1 MSSIPSPINVAIEQ
15 GIQALLRLDP
25 DTRDRLDQ
33 LDGKLIAVNVV
44 RPNLEFVISVV
55 DKRVNII
62 GQVDT
67 PADTTLTGSLSAFKS
82 LSSGNDALY
91 KGEVSIEGDLHI
103 GQQLKDIV
111 AKLDPDW
118 EELLSPML
126 GDTVVHQLAIASQS
140 LSSWLSRTRSS
151 LEQNTSEYL
160 QEEAELLAPN
170 SEIHDYCLDVD
181 AIRASVD
188 RLDARIERLERLSS
202 NAAGE
207 KGC

>member
-25 DTRDRLDQ
+25 DTRDRLG
-33 LDGKLIAVNVV
+33 LLEGKLIAVNIVQ
-44 RPNLEFVISVV
+44 PNLEFIISIV

-62 GQVDT
+62 GHVDS

-82 LSSGNDALY
+82 LSSGNEALY
-91 KGEVSIEGDLHI
+91 KGEVKIEGDLHI

-118 EELLSPML
+118 EEFLSPML

-170 SEIHDYCLDVD
+170 SEVQDFSLDVD

-188 RLDARIERLERLSS
+188 RLDARIQRLERLSS

>member
-25 DTRDRLDQ
+25 DTRDRLGQ
-33 LDGKLIAVNVV
+33 LEGKLIAVNLVQ
-44 RPNLEFVISVV
+44 PNLEFVISVV

-62 GQVDT
+62 GQLDT
-67 PADTTLTGSLSAFKS
+67 AADTTLTGSLSAFKS

-91 KGEVSIEGDLHI
+91 KGEVKIEGDLHI

-118 EELLSPML
+118 EEFLSPVL
-126 GDTVVHQLAIASQS
+126 GDTVVHQLAIVSQS
-140 LSSWLSRTRSS
+140 LSSWLSRTHSS
-151 LEQNTSEYL
+151 LKQNTSEYL

-170 SEIHDYCLDVD
+170 SEVRDFCLDVD
-181 AIRASVD
+181 AIRASAD
-188 RLDARIERLERLSS
+188 RLDARIKRLERLVS
-202 NAAGE
+202 NTTGE
-207 KGC
+207 NGC